1 MIKGVPILSLEIV
14 WLAEIWKAKLCLLM
28 LCQFPSIQTYMKYIR
43 SLPINDTPE
52 IFGLH
57 DNANITYA
65 QNETFSMMKSFLLLQ
80 PKTSGGSRVSRE
92 EVGLQCDSHT
102 KCLLLGYWR

>member
-1 MIKGVPILSLEIV
+1 MN
-14 WLAEIWKAKLCLLM
+14 
-28 LCQFPSIQTYMKYIR
+28 YIR

-65 QNETFSMMKSFLLLQ
+65 QNETFSMMASILLLQ
-80 PKTSGGSRVSRE
+80 PKSSSGGGASRE
-92 EVGLQCDSHT
+92 EVQYYAHIFFILPQAQIFSNSIY
-102 KCLLLGYWR
+102 LLFFLLGC

>member
-1 MIKGVPILSLEIV
+1 M
-14 WLAEIWKAKLCLLM
+14 
-28 LCQFPSIQTYMKYIR
+28 TYIR
-43 SLPINDTPE
+43 GLPINDTPE

-80 PKTSGGSRVSRE
+80 PKSSGGSRFSRE
-92 EVGLQCDSHT
+92 EVGHVCDSRDACKGTCIYYQVLVNLDCRGDCQEHHE
-102 KCLLLGYWR
+102 